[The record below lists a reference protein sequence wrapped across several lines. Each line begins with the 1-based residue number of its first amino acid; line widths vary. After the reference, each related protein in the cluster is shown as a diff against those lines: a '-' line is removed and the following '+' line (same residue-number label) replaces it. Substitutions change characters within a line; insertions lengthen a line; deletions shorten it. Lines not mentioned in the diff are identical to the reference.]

1 MSSVTSSF
9 MQLKRQFG
17 LWTAVALLVGQVIA
31 VGIFLTP
38 AGMAKSVGSPF
49 WLLFIWILLG
59 AMTLSGA
66 LCYAELAAR
75 FPEAGG
81 SYVYLREIW
90 GKPAA
95 FLYGWMCLLVLD
107 PGLTATFAVGL
118 TKYFVYLVPLS
129 VNQQAIFAVSIVV
142 IPGLINIFGARL
154 SVNLLKALTIL
165 KIATL
170 LFIILYGFLGGFGN
184 WQNFTPFFAVPADA
198 FGALAGGIVGG
209 FFAFAGWWEV
219 TRMAGEVENPQK
231 NLPKALTI
239 GIIAL
244 TSIYILTS
252 AVFFYLVAPGNVTN
266 DETFAAQAGEVLF
279 GKTGGAVFASIVIIS
294 VLGTLIAYLMVSPRV
309 YYAMAKDGLFFK
321 AFGRLHPRFGTP
333 YLATIIQM
341 SLASL
346 LIRSGSFNQII
357 SYFFFSVVLFIGLTT
372 AGVFKIH
379 NREFS
384 GYKTL
389 LYPFTP
395 IFFLAVTTL
404 VLLLIAMNNPAGSFL
419 GAAVVLSGLPVY
431 YLILGSKRNKN

>member
-1 MSSVTSSF
+1 MH
-9 MQLKRQFG
+9 LKRQFG
-17 LWTAVALLVGQVIA
+17 LWTAVALLIGQVIA

-49 WLLFIWILLG
+49 WLLVIWIVLG

-66 LCYAELAAR
+66 LCYGELAAR

-90 GKPAA
+90 GRRLA

-129 VNQQAIFAVSIVV
+129 AAGQAIFAMSVV
-142 IPGLINIFGARL
+142 VVLGLLNISGARIGA
-154 SVNLLKALTIL
+154 NFLKVLTIL

-170 LFIILYGFLGGFGN
+170 AFIIFYGFAGGFGD

-198 FGALAGGIVGG
+198 FGALAGGAVGA

-219 TRMAGEVENPQK
+219 TRVAGEVENPQK
-231 NLPKALTI
+231 NLPRALSI

-244 TSIYILTS
+244 TVIYILTS
-252 AVFFYLVAPGNVTN
+252 AVFFYLVPLGRVTS

-279 GKTGGAVFASIVIIS
+279 GKTGGIVFALIVVVS

-309 YYAMAKDGLFFK
+309 YYAMAKDGLFFR
-321 AFGRLHPRFGTP
+321 AFGELHPRFGTP
-333 YLATIIQM
+333 HRATLIQM
-341 SLASL
+341 ILACA
-346 LIRSGSFNQII
+346 LILSGTFEQII
-357 SYFFFSVVLFIGLTT
+357 SYFFFVVVFFIALTV
-372 AGVFKIH
+372 AGIFKIH
-379 NREFS
+379 KNDFA
-384 GYKTL
+384 GYKTI
-389 LYPFTP
+389 LYPWTP
-395 IFFLAVTTL
+395 VFFLVVTAV
-404 VLLLIAMNNPAGSFL
+404 VLLLIAMRNPLQSFL
-419 GAAVVLSGLPVY
+419 GAAVVLLGLPVY
-431 YLILGSKRNKN
+431 YLILGKKRTTD